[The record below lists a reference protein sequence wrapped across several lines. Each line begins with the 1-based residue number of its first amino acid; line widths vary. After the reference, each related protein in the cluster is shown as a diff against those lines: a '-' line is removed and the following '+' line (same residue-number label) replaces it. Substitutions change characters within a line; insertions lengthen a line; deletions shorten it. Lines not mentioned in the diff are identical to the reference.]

1 MNMMIRIRMIGEISS
16 PPRLGMKERIGAS
29 AGSVI
34 RYRNSATAETN
45 PLRVFTT
52 LKAISQDRIAEA
64 INSQIYRSRTMRTMS
79 RTARMADG
87 LWLRSDPQARY
98 RFRHRQTREL
108 PGKRRG
114 KRPFSPFLTW
124 HWRGL

>member
-1 MNMMIRIRMIGEISS
+1 MNMMIRIRMIGEMSR

-45 PLRVFTT
+45 WFRVLTT
-52 LKAISQDRIAEA
+52 LKAISHDRIAEA

-79 RTARMADG
+79 RTARMVDE
-87 LWLRSDPQARY
+87 LWLRSDLQLDIGSPPRKQGNLPSNRAEDG
-98 RFRHRQTREL
+98 RF
-108 PGKRRG
+108 
-114 KRPFSPFLTW
+114 S
-124 HWRGL
+124 

>member
-1 MNMMIRIRMIGEISS
+1 MNMMIRIRMIGEMSRT
-16 PPRLGMKERIGAS
+16 PRLGMKERIGAS

-87 LWLRSDPQARY
+87 LWLRSDPQLDIGSVIGKQGNFLANGAENA
-98 RFRHRQTREL
+98 RFRR
-108 PGKRRG
+108 
-114 KRPFSPFLTW
+114 S
-124 HWRGL
+124 